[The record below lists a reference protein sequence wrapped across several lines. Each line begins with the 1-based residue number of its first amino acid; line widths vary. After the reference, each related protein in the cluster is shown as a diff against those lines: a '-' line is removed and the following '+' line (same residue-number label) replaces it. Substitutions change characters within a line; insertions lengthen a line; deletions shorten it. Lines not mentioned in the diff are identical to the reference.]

1 MLEATY
7 KAPRASD
14 SVPGSSW
21 RLLPRASPNGGIVA
35 PPLAI
40 GHRRGVASSV
50 REFPDPELLRSGAPA
65 AVARGRG
72 EQSCG
77 RCGGPSGG
85 QAPRRSAR
93 RAAIIEHV
101 RGARDLDAV
110 RAALLTTFDGFPLQ
124 GDTLQPRPRREALL
138 GLVSSI
144 DSDFTRGMRHSGN
157 RSSSE
162 SQCPCQTQLS
172 PTLRRPSSRAARSAR
187 PRPLPS
193 NRSSASAG
201 TSRCRSARACP
212 TR

>member
-1 MLEATY
+1 MGSSLHRWPSGIGAESHPRSGNSPIPSY
-7 KAPRASD
+7 YGVAPR
-14 SVPGSSW
+14 
-21 RLLPRASPNGGIVA
+21 RLLPG
-35 PPLAI
+35 
-40 GHRRGVASSV
+40 
-50 REFPDPELLRSGAPA
+50 
-65 AVARGRG
+65 GRG